1 MLDRALG
8 FEYLNELTDTA
19 KRRVDKMY
27 RCEQSLCLPP
37 EETLRGLPGSHPR
50 IVAEILLIE
59 PEILIFI
66 ITISER
72 CNTF

>member
-50 IVAEILLIE
+50 IVAEIE
-59 PEILIFI
+59 PEILIFTI
-66 ITISER
+66 IISER